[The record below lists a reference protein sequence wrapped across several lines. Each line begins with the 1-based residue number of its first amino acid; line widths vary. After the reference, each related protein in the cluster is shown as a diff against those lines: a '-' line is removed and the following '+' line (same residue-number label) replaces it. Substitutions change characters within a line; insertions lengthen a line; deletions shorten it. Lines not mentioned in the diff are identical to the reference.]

1 MGFSSS
7 GKPAAI
13 TKSERNA
20 MRRAGLL
27 SCTHPGSNIENQGL
41 VTTSHLRHFGTVLG
55 SKKTNALYE
64 NCAIILALWLF

>member
-20 MRRAGLL
+20 MRQATTARRGEAVQGGGGPL
-27 SCTHPGSNIENQGL
+27 SRTHPGSNIENQGL
-41 VTTSHLRHFGTVLG
+41 VTTSHLRHFGTVLC
-55 SKKTNALYE
+55 SEE
-64 NCAIILALWLF
+64 N